1 MSINVFEK
9 RCRSSKALSVKYGYR
24 LRKKYYTSKAV
35 PCVLSRERISYCLML
50 SAPILLA
57 FLACAFAS
65 M

>member
-1 MSINVFEK
+1 MSIDVFEK
-9 RCRSSKALSVKYGYR
+9 SCKSFDAGPVHCGYGPRKRLGRCE
-24 LRKKYYTSKAV
+24 AV
-35 PCVLSRERISYCLML
+35 PCVLIRERISYCLML